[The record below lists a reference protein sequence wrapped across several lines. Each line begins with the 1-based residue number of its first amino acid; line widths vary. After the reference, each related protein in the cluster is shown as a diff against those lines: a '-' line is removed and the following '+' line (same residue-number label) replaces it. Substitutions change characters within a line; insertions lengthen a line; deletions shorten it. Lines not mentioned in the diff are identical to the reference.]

1 MKLSCITH
9 ITKDDENIMASL
21 KIIPILQNYAANIRF
36 IFLLTINVNIVYSA
50 SLNTIKHSIN

>member
-21 KIIPILQNYAANIRF
+21 KIIPILQNIRF